1 MSRNR
6 SAVYARYSTDRQ
18 SPLSIE
24 DQVRKCRDYAQGL
37 GWEVLEDHIYTDEAV
52 SGASSER
59 PAFKVLLDLAF
70 SGAPPFD
77 TILVDDTSRLARDIA
92 DATRLYQRLT
102 FSGIRMVAV
111 SQGID
116 TANEQSE
123 VLTTVHGLVDSLY
136 VKELAKKTHRG
147 LEGKI
152 MRGLHAGGRCFG
164 YQNVKAQNGV
174 RLEINRDEAP
184 TVLRIFEMYAA
195 GLSLKRVAMALN
207 AEQIPTSRPR
217 AGKRYA
223 TWCPSGIREMLRR
236 ELYTG
241 RIVWNQS
248 RFVKVPGTNRRVR
261 RKRPQSEWR
270 IVKRPEL
277 RIIPV
282 ELWEKVQG
290 RIKAVGEM
298 FGNNGKAGLLA
309 RSATSPYLLTGFL
322 KCGQCGAN
330 LAIVTGRGPGRK
342 PKYGCPQNFYR
353 GACPNDLKENQ
364 DRIEERLLAELQ
376 NRVLTP
382 KVIDFV
388 LEEFGRQLNLKLLDL
403 SDGFSRIQERRTQ
416 LETEVRRLVDAVAQ
430 NGASKFLLDAI
441 GGRERALREISSQ
454 GLFDG
459 QQSVD
464 AELAEI
470 RGYVTTRL
478 ADIRTLLTKNISL
491 ARLELAKHVREI
503 RMRPSTVGAERFY
516 VAEGEWNLLGSLPGT
531 GPTRQPSDWRVRM
544 VAGAG
549 FEPATFGL

>member
-24 DQVRKCRDYAQGL
+24 DQVRKCRDNAQGL

-52 SGASSER
+52 SGASGER
-59 PAFKVLLDLAF
+59 PAFKALLDLAF

-116 TANEQSE
+116 TASDQSE

-147 LEGKI
+147 LEGKVLH
-152 MRGLHAGGRCFG
+152 GLHAGGRCFG
-164 YQNVKAQNGV
+164 YRNVKAQNGV
-174 RLEINRDEAP
+174 RLEINTDEAP
-184 TVLRIFEMYAA
+184 IVLRIFDMYAA

-207 AEQIPTSRPR
+207 AEQIPTARPR
-217 AGKRYA
+217 AGRRYA

-261 RKRPQSEWR
+261 RKRPQGEWR
-270 IVKRPEL
+270 LVERPEL
-277 RIIPV
+277 RIVPV
-282 ELWEKVQG
+282 ELWEKVQE

-322 KCGQCGAN
+322 KCGQCGAS

-342 PKYGCPQNFYR
+342 SKYGCPQNFYR
-353 GACPNDLKENQ
+353 GACPNDLKENR

-376 NRVLTP
+376 NRVLTS

-403 SDGFSRIQERRTQ
+403 SDGLSRMQARRAQ
-416 LETEVRRLVDAVAQ
+416 LEAEVRRLVDAVAQ

-441 GGRERALREISSQ
+441 GERERALREISSQ
-454 GLFDG
+454 GLLDG
-459 QQSVD
+459 PQSVD

-478 ADIRTLLTKNISL
+478 ADIRSLLAKNVPL
-491 ARLELAKHVREI
+491 ARLELAKHLREI
-503 RMRPSTVGAERFY
+503 RMQPSTVRAERFY
-516 VAEGEWNLLGSLPGT
+516 VAEGEWNLLGGFPGI